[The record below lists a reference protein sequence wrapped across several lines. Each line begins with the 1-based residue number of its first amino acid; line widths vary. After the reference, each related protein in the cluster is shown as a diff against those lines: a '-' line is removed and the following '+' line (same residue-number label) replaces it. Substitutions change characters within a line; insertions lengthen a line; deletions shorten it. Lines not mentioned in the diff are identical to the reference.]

1 MLFRSKLQLKNK
13 HIFFALGD
21 IWEMLNYKL
30 KFQINEIVT
39 ANEDLETLQE
49 VEFSR
54 NDLELIISSVNNRP
68 QGIAREINPEMF
80 MAILPQVQKIVQDE
94 IKDGWKLNEEKDN
107 YTEAMLIL
115 QDMQQA
121 SLRNDNMKN
130 MVIEQGKYKILNQ

>member
-1 MLFRSKLQLKNK
+1 MKLQLKNK

-80 MAILPQVQKIVQDE
+80 MAILPQVQAIVQGE
-94 IKDGWKLNEEKDN
+94 IINGWKLNEEKDN

-130 MVIEQGKYKILNQ
+130 MIIEQGKYKILNQ

>member
-1 MLFRSKLQLKNK
+1 MKLQLKNK

-21 IWEMLNYKL
+21 IWEVLNYKL
-30 KFQINEIVT
+30 KFQINEIVK
-39 ANEDLETLQE
+39 ANEDLETMQE

-54 NDLELIISSVNNRP
+54 NDLELIINSVNNRP

-80 MAILPQVQKIVQDE
+80 MAILPQVQAIVQGE
-94 IKDGWKLNEEKDN
+94 IINGWKLNEEKDN

-130 MVIEQGKYKILNQ
+130 MIIEQGKYKILNQ

>member
-1 MLFRSKLQLKNK
+1 MKLQLKNK

-21 IWEMLNYKL
+21 IWEVLNYKL

-54 NDLELIISSVNNRP
+54 NDLNLIINSVNNRP

-80 MAILPQVQKIVQDE
+80 MAILPQVQAIVQGE
-94 IKDGWKLNEEKDN
+94 LQGGWKLNDNKDN

-121 SLRNDNMKN
+121 STRNDNMKN

>member
-1 MLFRSKLQLKNK
+1 MKLQLKNK

-21 IWEMLNYKL
+21 IWEVLNYKL

-130 MVIEQGKYKILNQ
+130 MIIEQGKYKILNQ

>member
-1 MLFRSKLQLKNK
+1 MKLQLKNK
-13 HIFFALGD
+13 HIYFALGD
-21 IWEMLNYKL
+21 IWEVLNYKL

-54 NDLELIISSVNNRP
+54 NDLELIINSVNNRP

-80 MAILPQVQKIVQDE
+80 MAILPQVQAVVQGE
-94 IKDGWKLNEEKDN
+94 IINGWKLNEEKDN

-130 MVIEQGKYKILNQ
+130 MIIEQGKYKILNQ

>member
-1 MLFRSKLQLKNK
+1 MKLQLKNK

-21 IWEMLNYKL
+21 IWEVLNYKL

-54 NDLELIISSVNNRP
+54 NDLNLIINSVNNRP

-130 MVIEQGKYKILNQ
+130 MIIEQGKYKILNQ

>member
-1 MLFRSKLQLKNK
+1 MKLQLKNK

-21 IWEMLNYKL
+21 IWEVLNYKL

-54 NDLELIISSVNNRP
+54 NDLELIINSVNNRP

-80 MAILPQVQKIVQDE
+80 MAILPQVQAIVQGE
-94 IKDGWKLNEEKDN
+94 IINGWKLNEEKDN

-115 QDMQQA
+115 QDMKQA

-130 MVIEQGKYKILNQ
+130 MIIEQGKYKILNQ

>member
-1 MLFRSKLQLKNK
+1 MKLQLKNK

-21 IWEMLNYKL
+21 IWEVLNYKL

-54 NDLELIISSVNNRP
+54 NDLELIINSVNNRP
-68 QGIAREINPEMF
+68 HGIAREINPEMF
-80 MAILPQVQKIVQDE
+80 MAILPQVQAIIQGE
-94 IKDGWKLNEEKDN
+94 IINGWKLNEEKDN

-130 MVIEQGKYKILNQ
+130 MIIEQGKYKILNQ

>member
-1 MLFRSKLQLKNK
+1 MKLQLKNK

-54 NDLELIISSVNNRP
+54 NDLELIISSVNNKP
-68 QGIAREINPEMF
+68 QGMSREINPEMF

-121 SLRNDNMKN
+121 SFRNDNMKN
-130 MVIEQGKYKILNQ
+130 MIIEQGRYKILNQ

>member
-1 MLFRSKLQLKNK
+1 MKLKLKNK

-21 IWEMLNYKL
+21 SWDVLNYKL

-39 ANEDLETLQE
+39 ANEDLETMQE
-49 VEFSR
+49 VEFTR
-54 NDLELIISSVNNRP
+54 EDLSLIISSVNNKP
-68 QGIAREINPEMF
+68 QGVSREINPEMF
-80 MAILPQVQKIVQDE
+80 MAILPQVQAIVQSE
-94 IKDGWKLNEEKDN
+94 LQGGWKLNEEKDN

-130 MVIEQGKYKILNQ
+130 MIIEQGKYKILNQ